1 MIKPN
6 VYDSKILEFSGMV
19 ELWYHMD
26 TIIDGITK

>member
-6 VYDSKILEFSGMV
+6 VYDSKIHKLSGMV